1 MSSPDQSAAAV
12 RSERGSWLEP
22 LVRRFLARID
32 VGDLTIELPSGA
44 RLAHKG
50 ARPGPQAFVT
60 IHHWRAIWRLILK
73 GDVGFA
79 ESYISG
85 DWSSRDLPAFIE
97 LAARNIEP
105 LEAKISGSFATRLI
119 ARMRHLAHVNTRTGS
134 RKNIAFHYDLG
145 NAFYECWLDP
155 SMSYSSALYAGP
167 FDTLEDAQTRKIGRI
182 AELLD
187 INNDDEILEIG
198 CGWGALA
205 IALAERCRSVKG
217 VTLSAEQLAFAKGR
231 VSKAGFADKIALE
244 LRDYRDIAGSF
255 DRIVSIEMIEAVG
268 EAFWP
273 DYFRALHD
281 RLRPG
286 GTVVL
291 QAITIDEK
299 RFNSYRQSPD
309 FIQRHVFPGGMLPT
323 RSAIVREAEKAG
335 LLFSFSEPFGE
346 SYARTLSEWRR
357 RFLASRKSVWA
368 MGFSEEFQR
377 MWDYYLSYSEG
388 AFRAGVVDVSFYA
401 FQRGATQ

>member
-1 MSSPDQSAAAV
+1 M
-12 RSERGSWLEP
+12 
-22 LVRRFLARID
+22 
-32 VGDLTIELPSGA
+32 
-44 RLAHKG
+44 
-50 ARPGPQAFVT
+50 
-60 IHHWRAIWRLILK
+60 RLILL

-97 LAARNIEP
+97 LAARNVES
-105 LEAKISGSFATRLI
+105 LEAKITGSFASRLI
-119 ARMRHLAHVNTRTGS
+119 ARLRHFAHANTRTGS

-145 NAFYECWLDP
+145 NSFYQCWLDP
-155 SMSYSSALYAGP
+155 SMTYSSALYADP
-167 FDTLEDAQTRKIGRI
+167 FDTLEDAQARKIRRI
-182 AELLD
+182 AELLE
-187 INNDDEILEIG
+187 IGGDDEVLEIG

-205 IALAERCRSVKG
+205 ISLAQQCRSVKG
-217 VTLSAEQLAFAKGR
+217 VTLSAEQLLHAKGR
-231 VSKAGFADKIALE
+231 VRENGLEDKVTLE

-255 DRIVSIEMIEAVG
+255 DRIVSIEMVEAVG

-273 DYFRALHD
+273 DYFQTLHD

-291 QAITIDEK
+291 QAITIDES
-299 RFNSYRQSPD
+299 RFESYRQFPD

-323 RSAIVREAEKAG
+323 RSAIMREAEKVG
-335 LLFSFSEPFGE
+335 LTFSFSERFGE

-357 RFLASRKSVWA
+357 RFLASRKMVEA

-388 AFRAGVVDVSFYA
+388 AFRAGVIDVGFYGFRRA
-401 FQRGATQ
+401 AVKMFGTSDAQFAAAASAQAQLWLRLSVSVADLAGPAHASRR

>member
-1 MSSPDQSAAAV
+1 MSSPDRTAEIV
-12 RSERGSWLEP
+12 RSEGGSFLEP
-22 LVRRFLARID
+22 LVRRFLARIEA
-32 VGDLTIELPSGA
+32 GDLTVDLPSGA

-50 ARPGPQAFVT
+50 ARPGPQAFVK
-60 IHHWRAIWRLILK
+60 IHRWRAILRLILL

-97 LAARNIEP
+97 LAARNVDA
-105 LEAKISGSFATRLI
+105 LEAKITGSFASRLM
-119 ARMRHLAHVNTRTGS
+119 ARLRHFAHANTRTGS

-145 NAFYECWLDP
+145 NSFYQCWLDP
-155 SMSYSSALYAGP
+155 SMTYSSALYADP
-167 FDTLEDAQTRKIGRI
+167 FDTLEDAQARKIRRI
-182 AELLD
+182 AELLE
-187 INNDDEILEIG
+187 IGGDDEVLEIG

-205 IALAERCRSVKG
+205 ISLAQLCRSVKG
-217 VTLSAEQLAFAKGR
+217 VTLSAEQLLHAKGR
-231 VSKAGFADKIALE
+231 LSENGLEDKVTLE

-255 DRIVSIEMIEAVG
+255 DRIVSIEMVEAVG

-273 DYFRALHD
+273 DYFQTLHD

-291 QAITIDEK
+291 QAITIDER
-299 RFNSYRQSPD
+299 RFESYRRFPD

-323 RSAIVREAEKAG
+323 RSAIMREAEKVG
-335 LLFSFSEPFGE
+335 LAFSFSERFGE

-357 RFLASRKSVWA
+357 RFLASRKTVEA
-368 MGFSEEFQR
+368 LGFSEEFQR

-388 AFRAGVVDVSFYA
+388 AFRAGVIDVGFYGFRRA
-401 FQRGATQ
+401 AAQ

>member
-1 MSSPDQSAAAV
+1 MSSPDRTAEAV
-12 RSERGSWLEP
+12 RSEGGSWLEP

-32 VGDLTIELPSGA
+32 VGDLTVELPSGA

-50 ARPGPQAFVT
+50 ARPGPQAFLA
-60 IHHWRAIWRLILK
+60 IHRWRAIWRLILL

-85 DWSSRDLPAFIE
+85 DWSSRDLPTFIE
-97 LAARNIEP
+97 LAARNVER
-105 LEAKISGSFATRLI
+105 LEAKIDGSFATRLI
-119 ARMRHLAHVNTRTGS
+119 ARLRHLAHANTRTGS

-145 NAFYECWLDP
+145 NAFYQCWLDP
-155 SMSYSSALYAGP
+155 SLTYSSALYADP
-167 FDTLEDAQTRKIGRI
+167 FDTLEDAQARKIRRI

-187 INNDDEILEIG
+187 IDGDSEVLEIG

-205 IALAERCRSVKG
+205 IALGQQCRSVNG
-217 VTLSAEQLAFAKGR
+217 VTLSAEQLAWAKGR
-231 VSKAGFADKIALE
+231 VCESGFEDKVTLE
-244 LRDYRDIAGSF
+244 LRDYRDVTGSF
-255 DRIVSIEMIEAVG
+255 DRIVSIEMVEAVG

-273 DYFRALHD
+273 DYFQALHD

-291 QAITIDEK
+291 QAITIDES
-299 RFNSYRQSPD
+299 RYESYRQSPD

-323 RSAIVREAEKAG
+323 RSALLRAAEKVG
-335 LLFSFSEPFGE
+335 LALSFSERFGQ
-346 SYARTLSEWRR
+346 SYAQTLSEWRR
-357 RFLASRKSVWA
+357 RFLASRRVIEA
-368 MGFSEEFQR
+368 MGFSEEFLR

-388 AFRAGVVDVSFYA
+388 GFRAGVVDVGFYE
-401 FQRGATQ
+401 FQRDAAP

>member
-1 MSSPDQSAAAV
+1 MSSPDGTAGAI
-12 RSERGSWLEP
+12 RSEGGLFLEP
-22 LVRRFLARID
+22 LVRRFLAHIET
-32 VGDLTIELPSGA
+32 GDLTVDLPSGA

-50 ARPGPQAFVT
+50 AQPGPQAFLT
-60 IHHWRAIWRLILK
+60 IHRWRAIWRLILL

-79 ESYISG
+79 ESYIAG
-85 DWSSRDLPAFIE
+85 DWTSPNLPAFIE

-105 LEAKISGSFATRLI
+105 LEAKIDGSFATRLI
-119 ARMRHLAHVNTRTGS
+119 GRLRHFAHANTRTGS

-145 NAFYECWLDP
+145 NSFYQCWLDS
-155 SMSYSSALYAGP
+155 SMTYSSALYAGD
-167 FDTLEDAQTRKIGRI
+167 FDTLEDAQARKIRRI

-187 INNDDEILEIG
+187 IKDDNEVLEIG

-205 IALAERCRSVKG
+205 ISLARLCRSVKG
-217 VTLSAEQLAFAKGR
+217 VTLSAEQLLHAKGR
-231 VSKAGFADKIALE
+231 IRENGLEDKVSLE

-255 DRIVSIEMIEAVG
+255 DRIVSIEMVEAVG

-273 DYFRALHD
+273 DYFQALYD

-291 QAITIDEK
+291 QAITIDER
-299 RFNSYRQSPD
+299 RFESYRQSPD

-323 RSAIVREAEKAG
+323 RSALLREAEKVG
-335 LLFSFSEPFGE
+335 LSFSFSERFGE

-357 RFLASRKSVWA
+357 RFLASRKSVEA
-368 MGFSEEFQR
+368 MGFSEEFRR

-388 AFRAGVVDVSFYA
+388 GFRGGTVDVGFYG
-401 FQRGATQ
+401 FQRGAAK

>member
-1 MSSPDQSAAAV
+1 MSDRTADAI
-12 RSERGSWLEP
+12 RSEGGLLLEP
-22 LVRRFLARID
+22 LVRRFLLRIV
-32 VGDLTIELPSGA
+32 VGDLTVELPSGA
-44 RLAHKG
+44 RLTHKG
-50 ARPGPQAFVT
+50 AQPGPQAFLKV
-60 IHHWRAIWRLILK
+60 HRWRAIWRLILL

-85 DWSSRDLPAFIE
+85 DWSSRDPPSFIE

-105 LEAKISGSFATRLI
+105 LEAKITGTFATRLI
-119 ARMRHLAHVNTRTGS
+119 ARLRHLAHANTPTGS

-145 NAFYECWLDP
+145 NSFYQCWLDA
-155 SMSYSSALYAGP
+155 SMCYSSALYAAA
-167 FDTLEDAQTRKIGRI
+167 FDTLEDAQARKIRRI
-182 AELLD
+182 AELVD
-187 INNDDEILEIG
+187 INADSDVLEIG

-217 VTLSAEQLAFAKGR
+217 VTLSTEQLSHAKSR
-231 VSKAGFADKIALE
+231 VRENGLEDKVTLE
-244 LRDYRDIAGSF
+244 LCDYRDIAGSF
-255 DRIVSIEMIEAVG
+255 DRIVSIEMVEAVG

-273 DYFRALHD
+273 DYFQALHD

-291 QAITIDEK
+291 QAITIDER

-335 LLFSFSEPFGE
+335 LSFSFSEPFGE

-357 RFLASRKSVWA
+357 RFLASRKSVEVL
-368 MGFSEEFQR
+368 GFSEEFQR

-388 AFRAGVVDVSFYA
+388 AFRAGVIDVGFYV
-401 FQRGATQ
+401 FQRGPSQ

>member
-1 MSSPDQSAAAV
+1 MSSPDRTAEAV
-12 RSERGSWLEP
+12 RSEGGSWLEP

-32 VGDLTIELPSGA
+32 VGDLTVELPSGA

-50 ARPGPQAFVT
+50 ARPGPQAFLA
-60 IHHWRAIWRLILK
+60 IHRWRAIWRLILL

-85 DWSSRDLPAFIE
+85 DWSSRDLPTFIE
-97 LAARNIEP
+97 LAARNVEP
-105 LEAKISGSFATRLI
+105 LEAKIDGSFATRLI
-119 ARMRHLAHVNTRTGS
+119 ARLRHLAHANTRTGS

-145 NAFYECWLDP
+145 NAFYQCWLDP
-155 SMSYSSALYAGP
+155 SLTYSSALYADP
-167 FDTLEDAQTRKIGRI
+167 FDTLEDAQARKIRRI

-187 INNDDEILEIG
+187 IDGDSEVLEIG

-205 IALAERCRSVKG
+205 IALGQQCRSVNG
-217 VTLSAEQLAFAKGR
+217 VTLSAEQLAWAKGR
-231 VSKAGFADKIALE
+231 VCESGFEDKVTLE
-244 LRDYRDIAGSF
+244 LRDYRDVTGSF
-255 DRIVSIEMIEAVG
+255 DRIVSIEMVEAVG

-273 DYFRALHD
+273 DYFQALHD

-291 QAITIDEK
+291 QAITIDES
-299 RFNSYRQSPD
+299 RYESYRQSPD

-323 RSAIVREAEKAG
+323 RSALLRAAEKVG
-335 LLFSFSEPFGE
+335 LALSFSERFGQ
-346 SYARTLSEWRR
+346 SYAQTLSEWRR
-357 RFLASRKSVWA
+357 RFLASRRVIEA
-368 MGFSEEFQR
+368 MGFSEEFLR

-388 AFRAGVVDVSFYA
+388 GFRAGVVDVGFYE
-401 FQRGATQ
+401 FQRDAAP

>member
-1 MSSPDQSAAAV
+1 MSSPDGTAGAI
-12 RSERGSWLEP
+12 RSEGGSFLEP
-22 LVRRFLARID
+22 LVRRFLAHIET
-32 VGDLTIELPSGA
+32 GDLTVDLPYGA

-50 ARPGPQAFVT
+50 AIQGPQAFLT
-60 IHHWRAIWRLILK
+60 IHRWRAIWRLILA

-119 ARMRHLAHVNTRTGS
+119 ARLRHLAHANTRTGS

-145 NAFYECWLDP
+145 NSFYQCWLDS
-155 SMSYSSALYAGP
+155 SMSYSSALYAGA
-167 FDTLEDAQTRKIGRI
+167 FDTLEDAQARKLERI
-182 AELLD
+182 VELLD
-187 INNDDEILEIG
+187 MKGDNDVLEIG

-205 IALAERCRSVKG
+205 IALAQKCQSVRG
-217 VTLSAEQLAFAKGR
+217 VTLSAEQLAFANSR
-231 VSKAGFADKIALE
+231 VGQSGLADKVTLE

-255 DRIVSIEMIEAVG
+255 DRIVSIEMVEAVG

-273 DYFRALHD
+273 DYFQTLHD

-286 GTVVL
+286 GTALL
-291 QAITIDEK
+291 QAITIDER
-299 RFNSYRQSPD
+299 RFESYRQSPD
-309 FIQRHVFPGGMLPT
+309 FIQRHIFPGGMLPT
-323 RSAIVREAEKAG
+323 RSVLLQEAKKVG
-335 LLFSFSEPFGE
+335 LSFSFSECFGE
-346 SYARTLSEWRR
+346 SYARTLSAWRR
-357 RFLASRKSVWA
+357 RFLASRITIEA
-368 MGFSEEFQR
+368 MGFSDEFQR

-388 AFRAGVVDVSFYA
+388 GFRAGVIDVGFYG
-401 FQRGATQ
+401 FRRGAAQ

>member
-1 MSSPDQSAAAV
+1 MSSPDRTAEAV
-12 RSERGSWLEP
+12 RCEGGSLLEP

-32 VGDLTIELPSGA
+32 VGDLTVELPSGA

-50 ARPGPQAFVT
+50 ARPGPQAFLA
-60 IHHWRAIWRLILK
+60 IHRWRAIWRLILL

-85 DWSSRDLPAFIE
+85 DWSSRDLPTFIE
-97 LAARNIEP
+97 LAARNVEP
-105 LEAKISGSFATRLI
+105 LEAKIDGSFATRLI
-119 ARMRHLAHVNTRTGS
+119 ARLRHLAHANTRTGS

-145 NAFYECWLDP
+145 NAFYQCWLDP
-155 SMSYSSALYAGP
+155 SLTYSSALYADP
-167 FDTLEDAQTRKIGRI
+167 FDTLEDAQARKIRRI

-187 INNDDEILEIG
+187 IDGDSEVLEIG

-205 IALAERCRSVKG
+205 IALAKQCRSVNG
-217 VTLSAEQLAFAKGR
+217 VTLSAEQLAWAKGR
-231 VSKAGFADKIALE
+231 VCESGFEDKVTLE
-244 LRDYRDIAGSF
+244 LRDYRDVTGSF
-255 DRIVSIEMIEAVG
+255 DRIVSIEMVEAVG

-273 DYFRALHD
+273 DYFQALHD

-291 QAITIDEK
+291 QAITIDES
-299 RFNSYRQSPD
+299 RYESYRQSPD

-323 RSAIVREAEKAG
+323 RSALLRAAEKVG
-335 LLFSFSEPFGE
+335 LAFSFSERFWQ
-346 SYARTLSEWRR
+346 SYAQTLSEWRR
-357 RFLASRKSVWA
+357 RFLASRRVIET
-368 MGFSEEFQR
+368 MGFSEEFLR

-388 AFRAGVVDVSFYA
+388 GFRAGVVDVGFYE
-401 FQRGATQ
+401 FQRDAAP